1 MLESASII
9 VRYGLSYWLT
19 SSPITAFS
27 ADAENPEISE
37 MSFSSHT
44 SFSSK

>member
-9 VRYGLSYWLT
+9 VRYGLT

-37 MSFSSHT
+37 TSFSSHSET